1 MIELR
6 RLRYLVTLAMRLS
19 YSRAAE
25 ELGIS
30 QSALTR
36 AIQSLEK
43 EMNLRLFDRDPAGV
57 TLTEE
62 GRRVV
67 EKAEALLASA
77 KDFEHQVLRTSSRAE
92 GRICFG
98 ITPIMA
104 TSLLPATIPPRLR
117 SAPDFIH
124 DVMVREAEALWYQ
137 LMAREIEFFVSAEWQ
152 PPHALPVR
160 IETLGK
166 FPISLIVRDGHP
178 LLTGNGEAG
187 GFPLLA
193 PALGA
198 GAVVAELRRL
208 LGGAVHM
215 IEDFASLSAVTQ
227 ATDAVWATSAYS
239 VAPELAAGVL
249 RQLPWPADAPAS
261 AFAVM
266 MYSLDRRAQSPAAL
280 ELKQA
285 FRRRIRRLEESV
297 RRGAPGVE
305 GSHAAR

>member
-6 RLRYLVTLAMRLS
+6 RLRYLVTLALRLS

-36 AIQSLEK
+36 AIQSLEQ
-43 EMNLRLFDRDPAGV
+43 EMKLRLFDRDPAGV

-77 KDFEHQVLRTSSRAE
+77 KDFEHQVMRTSSGAE
-92 GRICFG
+92 GRISFG
-98 ITPIMA
+98 VTPIIA
-104 TSLLPATIPPRLR
+104 TTLLPATLPPRLC
-117 SAPDFIH
+117 SAPDFVH
-124 DVMVREAEALWYQ
+124 DVKVREVEALWYQ
-137 LMAREIEFFVSAEWQ
+137 LMARDIEFFVSAEW
-152 PPHALPVR
+152 PSPDVLPVR

-166 FPISLIVRDGHP
+166 FPINLIVRDGHP
-178 LLTGNGEAG
+178 LLTRGGDVG

-193 PALGA
+193 PAPGA
-198 GAVVAELRRL
+198 STLLAELRTL
-208 LGGAVHM
+208 LGGSVHT
-215 IEDFASLSAVTQ
+215 IEDYASLRAVTQ

-239 VAPELAAGVL
+239 VASELRAGLL
-249 RQLPWPADAPAS
+249 RQLPWPEGAQPKT
-261 AFAVM
+261 FALV
-266 MYSLDRRAQSPAAL
+266 MYSLDRRPLSPAAL

-285 FRRRIRRLEESV
+285 FRQQIRHLEANADSV
-297 RRGAPGVE
+297 D
-305 GSHAAR
+305 

>member
-6 RLRYLVTLAMRLS
+6 RLRYLVVLARRLS

-92 GRICFG
+92 GRIGFG

-104 TSLLPATIPPRLR
+104 TTLLPATIPPRLR
-117 SAPDFIH
+117 AAPDFIH

-137 LMAREIEFFVSAEWQ
+137 LMAREIEFFVSAEWHS
-152 PPHALPVR
+152 PHVMPVR
-160 IETLGK
+160 VETLGK

-178 LLTGNGEAG
+178 LLTGDGEG
-187 GFPLLA
+187 ESFPLLA

-198 GAVVAELRRL
+198 STVVAELRKL
-208 LGGAVHM
+208 FGGAVHM
-215 IEDFASLSAVTQ
+215 IEDFASLSAITQ

-249 RQLPWPADAPAS
+249 RQLPWPAGAPAS

-285 FRRRIRRLEESV
+285 FRQRIRGLEECL
-297 RRGAPGVE
+297 RLAP
-305 GSHAAR
+305 AAGEAPRAKR